1 MVTARPSRRLL
12 ALTVPCVAG
21 AVGAAEVEVIS
32 KGWHSMVIQQGRASV
47 ISLGMEVLDK
57 PGEDIR
63 PPACRDPRLAGRS
76 VCVSPLRTAIAAAD
90 GDTHGTGGGSD
101 AGRRVQHKH
110 QRFRHV
116 DGPSVRA
123 PRLYDAQDWL
133 RAGTTDSG
141 FVLGPIM
148 ERSFRQSL
156 LISNGDP
163 TIFFT
168 RPISGT
174 LIGIAALIVALSA
187 FQVFR
192 KRSRERAGDTE
203 A

>member
-12 ALTVPCVAG
+12 ALTVPCLAG

-168 RPISGT
+168 
-174 LIGIAALIVALSA
+174 
-187 FQVFR
+187 
-192 KRSRERAGDTE
+192 
-203 A
+203 

>member
-1 MVTARPSRRLL
+1 MTARPSRRLL